1 MKQIKELYTLDN
13 KIKYHIAAG
22 VDSRVD
28 SMFSKYGAVKASN
41 QDNANLIVY
50 LGGSDVSPSLYNEN
64 EHISTYANSELDEK
78 EIEVYN
84 KALEKGKAQV
94 GICRGGQLLHCL
106 AGGWL
111 YQDVDRHN
119 ISHEVFVNMG
129 DITRKAIVTS
139 SHHQA
144 MGDIHCGE
152 VLMYSPKLSTFKEGG
167 SYITEDKEDV
177 VYDIDEHSID
187 IEAMAHPLHNSLSY
201 QPHPEW
207 ELPKSVGNACYDLFF
222 TFINRCLEL

>member
-1 MKQIKELYTLDN
+1 MTN

-22 VDSRVD
+22 SDPNVDV
-28 SMFSKYGAVKASN
+28 MFSRYGATKAASA
-41 QDNANLIVY
+41 DNANLIVY
-50 LGGSDVSPSLYNEN
+50 LGGADVAPSLYMEN
-64 EHISTYANSELDEK
+64 EHISTFADYEMDTR

-84 KALEKGKAQV
+84 KAIAKGKAQV

-111 YQDVDRHN
+111 YQDVDNHN
-119 ISHEVFVNMG
+119 ISHEVFVQQG

-152 VLMYSPKLSTFKEGG
+152 LLMYSPKLSTFKEGG
-167 SYITEDKEDV
+167 SDITEDGADM
-177 VYDIDEHSID
+177 VYEIDEHTID
-187 IEAMAHPLHNSLSY
+187 MEAMAYPLHNSLSY

-207 ELPKSVGNACYDLFF
+207 TLPKKVGTACYDLFF

>member
-1 MKQIKELYTLDN
+1 MNN
-13 KIKYHIAAG
+13 KMKYHIAAG
-22 VDSRVD
+22 KDASVD
-28 SMFSKYGAVKASN
+28 SMFSKYGAIKASN
-41 QDNANLIVY
+41 AENANLIVY
-50 LGGSDVSPSLYNEN
+50 LGGSDVSPSLYMEN
-64 EHISTYANSELDEK
+64 DHISTYADSNLDSE

-84 KALEKGKAQV
+84 KAIEKGKAQV

-119 ISHEVFVNMG
+119 ISHEVFVNIG
-129 DITRKAIVTS
+129 NITRKAIVTS

-144 MGDIHCGE
+144 MADIHCGE
-152 VLMYSPKLSTFKEGG
+152 LLMYSPKLSTFKEGG
-167 SYITEDKEDV
+167 SCITEDQKDV
-177 VYDIDEHSID
+177 SYTVDEGSID
-187 IEAMAHPLHNSLSY
+187 IEAMAYPLHNSLSY

-207 ELPKSVGNACYDLFF
+207 SLPKSVGNACYDLFF

>member
-1 MKQIKELYTLDN
+1 VSN

-22 VDSRVD
+22 NDTRVD
-28 SMFSKYGAVKASN
+28 TMFSKYGATKAANEDS
-41 QDNANLIVY
+41 ANLIVY
-50 LGGSDVSPSLYNEN
+50 LGGADVSPSLYMEN
-64 EHISTYANSELDEK
+64 DHVSTYADEELDAK

-84 KALEKGKAQV
+84 KAVSKGKAQV

-119 ISHEVFVNMG
+119 VSHEAFAKLG
-129 DITRKAIVTS
+129 DLTRKAIVTS

-144 MGDIHCGE
+144 MADIHCGE
-152 VLMYSPKLSTFKEGG
+152 LLMYSPKLSTFKEGG
-167 SYITEDKEDV
+167 SGIEEDKADT
-177 VYDIDEHSID
+177 VYGIDENSID
-187 IEAMAHPLHNSLSY
+187 IEAMAYPLHNSLSY

-207 ELPKSVGNACYDLFF
+207 ELPKAVGKACSELFF
-222 TFINRCLEL
+222 NFINRCLEL